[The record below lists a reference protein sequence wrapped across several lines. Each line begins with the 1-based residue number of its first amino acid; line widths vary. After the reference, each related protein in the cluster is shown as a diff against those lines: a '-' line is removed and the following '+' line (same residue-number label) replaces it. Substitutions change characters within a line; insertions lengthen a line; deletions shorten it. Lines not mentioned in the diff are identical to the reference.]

1 MAGSDLTYR
10 FKKASVITKLII
22 INVVLFIVFKIM
34 SLAPGS
40 TVASFERL
48 FLLPYDFSDFLQ
60 QPWSIIT
67 YSFFHGGIWHVG
79 MNMFVLYWVGEFVL
93 NLFSA
98 KRFLT
103 IYFLGAMAGGALFL
117 LCYDL
122 LPFEMQPLPLGGASG
137 AVMAIMVFIAAYAPQ
152 TEVRII
158 RWNLKLWHIATFF
171 VVFDLF
177 RLATGQNPGGM
188 LAHLGGA
195 GFGYLY
201 AKQLAKGNDIGKW
214 FENLMDGIAN
224 LFKSRKSKPFKKVHR
239 NKATQ
244 SNSGRSKGKVSKSEY
259 QMKVDEILDKIGKS
273 GYESLTKAEKD
284 FLFKAGKND

>member
-1 MAGSDLTYR
+1 MTTSDLKTR
-10 FKKASVITKLII
+10 FKNASVITKLIL
-22 INVVLFIVFKIM
+22 INVVLFIVFKIL

-48 FLLPYDFSDFLQ
+48 FLLPHDFSDFLQ

-79 MNMFVLYWVGEFVL
+79 MNMFVLYWVGDFVL

-103 IYFLGAMAGGALFL
+103 VYFLGAMASGLIFL

-122 LPFEMQPLPLGGASG
+122 LPFDMRPLPLGGASG

-158 RWNLKLWHIATFF
+158 KWNIKLWHIAAFF
-171 VVFDLF
+171 VFFDLF

-195 GFGYLY
+195 GFGFVY

-214 FENLMDGIAN
+214 FEKLLDGFAN
-224 LFKSRKSKPFKKVHR
+224 LFKTRKSKPFKKVHR
-239 NKATQ
+239 NKTTQ
-244 SNSGRSKGKVSKSEY
+244 SNSGRSKQKVSKSEH
-259 QMKVDEILDKIGKS
+259 QVKVDGILDKIGKS